1 MPRAA
6 SPQSIDS
13 KIGRRIE
20 RSARGVV
27 FTAANFASLGSRAAI
42 DQALARLAAAGKI
55 RRLSRGLYDKPR
67 QDELLG
73 KLWPTPKSVIRALQ
87 QQHSLRLQ
95 ATGLYAANLLG
106 LSEQVPAKIELL
118 TDVGKSRSV
127 RAGPMQIVL
136 KATSPRN
143 MATANS
149 LTGLVIQALK
159 SVGSDHI
166 TPERIAHLRA
176 TIPESERR
184 KMLSKLA
191 LAPSWMRPFLREIA
205 GGVSG
210 ASEKRRRKT

>member
-13 KIGRRIE
+13 QIGRRIE
-20 RSARGVV
+20 RSARGGV

-67 QDELLG
+67 QDELFG

-95 ATGLYAANLLG
+95 PTGLYAANLLG

-118 TDVGKSRSV
+118 TDAGKSRSV
-127 RAGPMQIVL
+127 RVGPMQIVL

>member
-13 KIGRRIE
+13 KISRRIE
-20 RSARGVV
+20 RSARGAV
-27 FTAANFASLGSRAAI
+27 FTAANFVSLGSRAAI
-42 DQALARLAAAGKI
+42 DQALARLATAGKI

-67 QDELLG
+67 QDELFG
-73 KLWPTPKSVIRALQ
+73 TLWPTPKAVIKALQ

-95 ATGLYAANLLG
+95 PTGLYAANLLG

-118 TDVGKSRSV
+118 TDAGKSRSV
-127 RAGPMQIVL
+127 RAGPMHIAL

-143 MATANS
+143 MAAANS

-159 SVGSDHI
+159 SVGRDHI

-176 TIPESERR
+176 TMSQSERK
-184 KMLSKLA
+184 KMLSKLG

-205 GGVSG
+205 GATSD